1 MSDLQT
7 TAPVKDNAAVEGT
20 PAKEGSL
27 LTGTVEGTTPP
38 LAEGATPT
46 LPHAWMNGMTTEQ
59 KADADLIKS
68 LSKFEKGIPDLVGSY
83 APLEKKLSQAVF
95 VPNETAT
102 EEEKARYRTAIG
114 VPEKSEDYKL
124 GEVSLPEG
132 MTVDEAMQK
141 DFLKLAHD
149 AGLSNAQAGGIYQWY
164 MKTYGA
170 QVVAAQKIVKTT
182 QEEANTAL
190 RNELGAGFDTAQT
203 YMERAFED
211 YGSPVVAKLFALS
224 GIGNHPEVIKMFMKI
239 GKDRGEHP
247 FVDGSRG
254 EHLESSAVG
263 NRTDEQIASL
273 LYPSTKE
280 GQ

>member
-7 TAPVKDNAAVEGT
+7 SVPNTDNPAVVGNPAEEGSVLTGKVEGT
-20 PAKEGSL
+20 P
-27 LTGTVEGTTPP
+27 P
-38 LAEGATPT
+38 LAASAPT
-46 LPHAWMNGMTTEQ
+46 ELPHAWMNGMTTEQ

-68 LSKFEKGIPDLVGSY
+68 VSKFEKGIPDLVGSY
-83 APLEKKLSQAVF
+83 ATLEKKLSQAVS

-164 MKTYGA
+164 MKTYGE

-190 RNELGAGFDTAQT
+190 RNKLGAGYDAAQT
-203 YMERAFED
+203 YMERAFAA
-211 YGSPVVAKLFALS
+211 YGTEHVAKLFAIS
-224 GIGNHPEVIKMFMKI
+224 GVGNDPEVIEMFMKI
-239 GKDRGEHP
+239 GKSTSEHG

-254 EHLESSAVG
+254 EHLESGTVG
-263 NRTDEQIASL
+263 NRTDEQIAKQM
-273 LYPSTKE
+273 YPDKKE